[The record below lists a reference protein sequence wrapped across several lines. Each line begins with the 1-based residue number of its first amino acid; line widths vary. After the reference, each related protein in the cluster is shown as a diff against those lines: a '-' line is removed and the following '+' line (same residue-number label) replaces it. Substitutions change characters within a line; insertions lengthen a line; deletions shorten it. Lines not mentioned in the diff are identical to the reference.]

1 MPNANTA
8 ASLLKSMFKNER
20 IDVLVPSD
28 IVTVSFVLFTAHHIT
43 IVDNTSSE
51 LRPVYCILML
61 SLCSTRF
68 FNSMYMY

>member
-28 IVTVSFVLFTAHHIT
+28 IVTVSIFPVNCVLFNAHHKEKLARNI
-43 IVDNTSSE
+43 ILLVN
-51 LRPVYCILML
+51 CIQFTH
-61 SLCSTRF
+61 C
-68 FNSMYMY
+68 NYH